1 MRFLHPYI
9 LLLLIPLALLLVWAF
24 LRIRRDKKK
33 LKNFG
38 ETELVRQL
46 MPDLSL
52 RRKLTKDILLI
63 VSGMLIVVALAR
75 PQVGSKPEKVKLEGI
90 EMIVALDLSNSML
103 AKDVTPSRLT
113 LAKNIVSRMTDEL
126 ANNKIGLIYFAGE
139 AYIQLPITSDF
150 VSAKMFLQSAD
161 PSLIAAQGTVIGE
174 AIKLATRG
182 FSSDK
187 EVKKALVL
195 ITDAENLDGD
205 VEEVLQTAKEKGI
218 LISVLG
224 VGTEEGA
231 PIPMGNGE
239 YLTDEEGKVVVTRLN
254 QQLAKQI
261 AETADGVYIHAKDV
275 SGAVRLLKKSL
286 DRLQKSD
293 MSTTVYRSYAD
304 VYYYF
309 LIPAL
314 LLLMIDLLML
324 DHKNRLLR
332 RFNIFDIKRDDEK

>member
-9 LLLLIPLALLLVWAF
+9 LLLLVPLALLLVWAF

-224 VGTEEGA
+224 VG
-231 PIPMGNGE
+231 
-239 YLTDEEGKVVVTRLN
+239 
-254 QQLAKQI
+254 
-261 AETADGVYIHAKDV
+261 
-275 SGAVRLLKKSL
+275 
-286 DRLQKSD
+286 
-293 MSTTVYRSYAD
+293 
-304 VYYYF
+304 F
-309 LIPAL
+309 
-314 LLLMIDLLML
+314 
-324 DHKNRLLR
+324 
-332 RFNIFDIKRDDEK
+332 